1 MLVGFFARRI
11 FIHYLGVEVMGL
23 NTTASSI
30 LDFLNLAELGIGTAV
45 AVTLYK
51 PLFERDE
58 QTICEI
64 VSLQGRLYRIIGILV
79 LSASV
84 VVFCFMPQI
93 FHKSTLP
100 LWYAYATYAVLLYSS
115 LLWYFF
121 NYKKNVLFADQK
133 NYKVLLCSRLVAL
146 VKLILQALAV
156 LYLEN
161 GYIWWLGLEVVA
173 STVSTIL
180 IAVIVN
186 RTYPFLRQRV
196 RADLSLREKYPGVIR
211 KTQYIAFHKL
221 GGYAVARSS
230 PIFIYAYTSLSV
242 VGYYGNYLILTANLT
257 AILTALYS
265 GVSAG
270 VGNMVAEG
278 DKSLILRVFRE
289 LFSSRML
296 IVGVCC
302 ICLWFLTDPFVSL
315 WLGSEYVL
323 GHTTLALLIAQFF
336 VSNTRN
342 IVDDYLNAY
351 GLFRDIWSPL
361 TEAAINV
368 ALSVWLGSRYGLN
381 GVLAGVL
388 VSQLIITFSWK
399 PFFLFRSALEEPLSF
414 YISLYARCFLP
425 GVVAFLVTWLI
436 LPLVPVNPTASL
448 WAFLLY
454 ALVVGLVALGVYTGV
469 LFLTED
475 SLKGFIR
482 RIFRAVS
489 LG

>member
-1 MLVGFFARRI
+1 
-11 FIHYLGVEVMGL
+11 
-23 NTTASSI
+23 
-30 LDFLNLAELGIGTAV
+30 
-45 AVTLYK
+45 
-51 PLFERDE
+51 
-58 QTICEI
+58 
-64 VSLQGRLYRIIGILV
+64 
-79 LSASV
+79 
-84 VVFCFMPQI
+84 
-93 FHKSTLP
+93 
-100 LWYAYATYAVLLYSS
+100 
-115 LLWYFF
+115 
-121 NYKKNVLFADQK
+121 
-133 NYKVLLCSRLVAL
+133 
-146 VKLILQALAV
+146 
-156 LYLEN
+156 
-161 GYIWWLGLEVVA
+161 
-173 STVSTIL
+173 
-180 IAVIVN
+180 
-186 RTYPFLRQRV
+186 
-196 RADLSLREKYPGVIR
+196 
-211 KTQYIAFHKL
+211 
-221 GGYAVARSS
+221 
-230 PIFIYAYTSLSV
+230 
-242 VGYYGNYLILTANLT
+242 
-257 AILTALYS
+257 
-265 GVSAG
+265 
-270 VGNMVAEG
+270 MVAEG